1 MLMIRAVLFFLLL
14 ICFSGG
20 PPLYASDDTDS
31 EDDQQ
36 DPVDSLRELVEQPGL
51 GDSLRMD
58 ALLELAW
65 SIRSSNPNQAM
76 EYAREGLA
84 LAEELDYPRVVGR
97 ALTDIGLIYWRMGN
111 FSMAYDF
118 FLEARQIQ
126 EREGDRFGYARTLAS
141 MGIVFSGQGYY
152 DNALE
157 HYFRALRHYEDIDS
171 IARTGKVLNNI
182 GTAYQ
187 RQGNYELAEEYH
199 MRSLAIK
206 EEYGDEKGKAFSLNN
221 LGRVN
226 QLRGH
231 YSKALDYYMES
242 LEIREKYQDTREMA
256 ATLRNIGILYH
267 QKESY
272 EEAIDHLTRARDLF
286 IEVDDQRGLA
296 GVYHHLGEVY
306 VSMDRLY
313 VARNYFR
320 QSLDMASELDLPSL
334 ISDNYASLSEVMANL
349 GNYQTA
355 YRYQED
361 YLAIQDSIY
370 DQESQRRVLEMQIM
384 YDRERKESEIELLKK
399 TNEINALNLEKQRQF
414 RNFLL
419 LFTGLILILMLLVYN
434 RFRMTTRANKMLE
447 AQKTEIS
454 RNNTQLKELNKRL
467 VEQKEKVEEL
477 NHKLQESEK
486 HLIETNKTKDKF
498 FSIISHDLRNPFASI
513 VSFSRILKRDIQD
526 LDKDELQELALE
538 LDKSVIK
545 ISNLLENL
553 LQWSRSQT
561 GKISYNPEFF
571 EMKDIIRDNINLF
584 SANAREKGVEVND
597 KVNEQL
603 VVWGDVNMTNTI
615 IRNLLSNAIKYTE
628 SGGYVELRSDE
639 QNGMVEISVAD
650 DGTGI
655 SAEDQKKLFRVDAVY
670 TTYGTRDEKGS
681 GLGLLLC
688 KEFVE
693 KQGGSIRLSSRE
705 GEGTVFTFSIPKKT
719 TSSSVSA

>member
-1 MLMIRAVLFFLLL
+1 MIRAVFIFLLL
-14 ICFSGG
+14 GYFSGI
-20 PPLYASDDTDS
+20 PSLCAQVEANSTDDHRDLIH
-31 EDDQQ
+31 
-36 DPVDSLRELVEQPGL
+36 SLRELVEQPEL
-51 GDSLRMD
+51 EDSLRMD

-65 SIRSSNPNQAM
+65 SIRSSNPTQAM

-171 IARTGKVLNNI
+171 IARTAKVLNNI

-199 MRSLAIK
+199 IRSLAIK

-231 YSKALDYYMES
+231 YSRALDYYMES

-272 EEAIDHLTRARDLF
+272 EEAIDHLTRARDLY

-296 GVYHHLGEVY
+296 GVYYHLGEVY

-320 QSLDMASELDLPSL
+320 QSLAMARELNLPSQ
-334 ISDNYASLSEVMANL
+334 ISDNYSRLSELMADL
-349 GNYQTA
+349 GNYQAA

-370 DQESQRRVLEMQIM
+370 DEESQRRVLEMQMM
-384 YDRERKESEIELLKK
+384 YDRERKENEIELLKK

-419 LFTGLILILMLLVYN
+419 LFTGLILILMLLVYS
-434 RFRMTTRANKMLE
+434 RFRMTNRANKMLE
-447 AQKTEIS
+447 AQKAEIS
-454 RNNTQLKELNKRL
+454 RNNTQLKELNSRL
-467 VEQKEKVEEL
+467 VEQKKKVEEL
-477 NHKLQESEK
+477 NHKLQDSEK

-538 LDKSVIK
+538 LDKSVVK

-571 EMKDIIRDNINLF
+571 ELKDIIRDNINLF
-584 SANAREKGVEVND
+584 SANAREKGVEIND
-597 KVNEQL
+597 RVNEQL

-628 SGGYVELRSDE
+628 SGGSVELRSDE

-650 DGTGI
+650 NGTGI
-655 SAEDQKKLFRVDAVY
+655 SGEDQKKLFRVDAVY

-705 GEGTVFTFSIPKKT
+705 GEGSVFTFSIPKKT
-719 TSSSVSA
+719 TSASVSA

>member
-1 MLMIRAVLFFLLL
+1 MIRVVLFFILVAV
-14 ICFSGG
+14 FSGG
-20 PPLYASDDTDS
+20 YLSASVDAGLND
-31 EDDQQ
+31 EHDDQ
-36 DPVDSLRELVEQPGL
+36 VDSLRDLVAQPEL
-51 GDSLRMD
+51 GDSLRMN

-65 SIRSSNPNQAM
+65 SIRSSNPASAL

-84 LAEELDYPRVVGR
+84 LAEEKEYPLVVGR

-126 EREGDRFGYARTLAS
+126 ERERDHFGYARTLAS

-157 HYFRALRHYEDIDS
+157 HYFMALRYYEDMDS
-171 IARTGKVLNNI
+171 IARTASVLNNI
-182 GTAYQ
+182 GTAYH

-199 MRSLAIK
+199 MRSMAIK
-206 EEYGDEKGKAFSLNN
+206 EEFGDEQGKAFSLNN
-221 LGRVN
+221 LGHVS
-226 QLRGH
+226 QQRGH
-231 YSKALDYYMES
+231 YTRALEYYMES
-242 LEIREKYQDTREMA
+242 LEIRERYKDTREMA
-256 ATLRNIGILYH
+256 ATLRNIGLLYH

-272 EEAIDHLTRARDLF
+272 TEAIDNLTRSRDLYS
-286 IEVDDQRGLA
+286 EVDDQRGVA
-296 GVYHHLGEVY
+296 RVYHHLGEVY
-306 VSMDRLY
+306 VSIGRLY
-313 VARNYFR
+313 TARDYFR
-320 QSLDMASELDLPSL
+320 ESLKLARELDLPAL
-334 ISDNYASLSEVMANL
+334 MSDNYARLGSVMASL
-349 GNYQTA
+349 GNYQSA
-355 YRYQED
+355 YRYQQEH
-361 YLAIQDSIY
+361 LALQDSIY
-370 DQESQRRVLEMQIM
+370 DQETQRRVIEMQMM
-384 YDRERKESEIELLKK
+384 YDRERKENEIELLRK
-399 TNEINALNLEKQRQF
+399 TNEISALNLEKQRQF

-419 LFTGLILILMLLVYN
+419 LFLGLILILMLLVYS

-447 AQKTEIS
+447 AQKAEIS
-454 RNNTQLKELNKRL
+454 RNNTQLKELNARL
-467 VEQKEKVEEL
+467 LEQKQKVEEL
-477 NHKLQESEK
+477 NRKLQESEK

-538 LDKSVIK
+538 LDKSVVK

-561 GKISYNPEFF
+561 GKITFNPEFF
-571 EMKDIIRDNINLF
+571 ELKDIIRDNINLF
-584 SANAREKGVEVND
+584 SANAREKGIEIND

-615 IRNLLSNAIKYTE
+615 IRNLLSNAIKYTD
-628 SGGYVELRSDE
+628 SGGSVELLSDE

-655 SAEDQKKLFRVDAVY
+655 SGEDQKKLFRVDSVY
-670 TTYGTRDEKGS
+670 TTHGTHDEKGS

-693 KQGGSIRLSSRE
+693 KQGGTIRLSSRK
-705 GEGTVFTFSIPKKT
+705 GKGSVFTFSIPKKT
-719 TSSSVSA
+719 TSAPVSA

>member
-1 MLMIRAVLFFLLL
+1 MIRVVLFFILVAV
-14 ICFSGG
+14 FSGG
-20 PPLYASDDTDS
+20 YLSASVDAGLNDER
-31 EDDQQ
+31 EDQ
-36 DPVDSLRELVEQPGL
+36 VDSLRDLVAQPEL
-51 GDSLRMD
+51 GDSLRMN

-65 SIRSSNPNQAM
+65 SIRSSNPASAL

-84 LAEELDYPRVVGR
+84 LAEEKEYPLVVGR

-126 EREGDRFGYARTLAS
+126 ERERDHFGYARTLAS

-157 HYFRALRHYEDIDS
+157 HYFMALRYYEDMDS
-171 IARTGKVLNNI
+171 IARTASVLNNI
-182 GTAYQ
+182 GTAYH

-199 MRSLAIK
+199 MRSMAIK
-206 EEYGDEKGKAFSLNN
+206 EEFGDEQGKAFSLNN
-221 LGRVN
+221 LGHVS
-226 QLRGH
+226 QQRGH
-231 YSKALDYYMES
+231 YTRALEYYMES
-242 LEIREKYQDTREMA
+242 LEIRERYKDTREMA
-256 ATLRNIGILYH
+256 ATLRNIGLLYH

-272 EEAIDHLTRARDLF
+272 TEAIDNLTRSRDLYS
-286 IEVDDQRGLA
+286 EVDDQRGVA
-296 GVYHHLGEVY
+296 RVYHHLGEVY
-306 VSMDRLY
+306 VSIGRLY
-313 VARNYFR
+313 TARDYFR
-320 QSLDMASELDLPSL
+320 ESLKLARELDLPAL
-334 ISDNYASLSEVMANL
+334 MSDNYARLGSVMASL
-349 GNYQTA
+349 GNYQSA
-355 YRYQED
+355 YRYQQEH
-361 YLAIQDSIY
+361 LALQDSIY
-370 DQESQRRVLEMQIM
+370 DQETQRRVIEMQMM
-384 YDRERKESEIELLKK
+384 YDRERKENEIELLRK
-399 TNEINALNLEKQRQF
+399 TNEISALNLEKQRQF

-419 LFTGLILILMLLVYN
+419 LFLGLILILMLLVYS

-447 AQKTEIS
+447 AQKAEIS
-454 RNNTQLKELNKRL
+454 RNNTQLKELNARL
-467 VEQKEKVEEL
+467 LEQKQKVEEL
-477 NHKLQESEK
+477 NRKLQESEK

-538 LDKSVIK
+538 LDKSVVK

-561 GKISYNPEFF
+561 GKITFNPEFF
-571 EMKDIIRDNINLF
+571 ELKDIIRDNINLF
-584 SANAREKGVEVND
+584 SANAREKGIEIND
-597 KVNEQL
+597 RVNEQL

-615 IRNLLSNAIKYTE
+615 IRNLLSNAIKYTD
-628 SGGYVELRSDE
+628 SGGSVELLSDE

-655 SAEDQKKLFRVDAVY
+655 SGEDQKKLFRVDSVY
-670 TTYGTRDEKGS
+670 TTHGTHDEKGS

-693 KQGGSIRLSSRE
+693 KQGGTIRLSSRK
-705 GEGTVFTFSIPKKT
+705 GKGSVFTFSIPKKT
-719 TSSSVSA
+719 TSAPVSA

>member
-1 MLMIRAVLFFLLL
+1 MIRVVVFFLLL
-14 ICFSGG
+14 IYFSGG
-20 PPLYASDDTDS
+20 TPLHASVDTDS
-31 EDDQQ
+31 TDKHEDL
-36 DPVDSLRELVEQPGL
+36 VDSLRELVAQPEL
-51 GDSLRMD
+51 EDSLRMD

-65 SIRSSNPNQAM
+65 SIRSSNPASAM

-84 LAEELDYPRVVGR
+84 MAEEMNFPRVVGR

-171 IARTGKVLNNI
+171 IARTASVLNNI

-199 MRSLAIK
+199 IRSLAIK

-226 QLRGH
+226 QQRGH
-231 YSKALDYYMES
+231 YSRALEYFMKS
-242 LEIREKYQDTREMA
+242 LEIRERYQDTREMA
-256 ATLRNIGILYH
+256 ATLRNIGTLYH
-267 QKESY
+267 QKEFY
-272 EEAIDHLTRARDLF
+272 EEAIGNLTRSRNLYS
-286 IEVDDQRGLA
+286 EVDDQRGLTR
-296 GVYHHLGEVY
+296 VYHHLGEVY
-306 VSMDRLY
+306 VSMGRLY
-313 VARNYFR
+313 TARDYFR
-320 QSLDMASELDLPSL
+320 ESLNMARELNLPSL
-334 ISDNYASLSEVMANL
+334 KSDNYARLSEVMADL
-349 GNYQTA
+349 GSYQTA

-370 DQESQRRVLEMQIM
+370 DHESQRRVIEMQMM
-384 YDRERKESEIELLKK
+384 YDRERKESEIELLRK

-419 LFTGLILILMLLVYN
+419 LFTGLILILMLLAYS

-447 AQKTEIS
+447 AQKAEIS
-454 RNNTQLKELNKRL
+454 RNNYQLKELNAIL
-467 VEQKEKVEEL
+467 VEQKKKMEEL
-477 NHKLQESEK
+477 NQKLQESEK

-538 LDKSVIK
+538 LDKSVVK

-561 GKISYNPEFF
+561 GKIQYSPEFF
-571 EMKDIIRDNINLF
+571 ELKDIIRDNINLF
-584 SANAREKGVEVND
+584 SANAREKGIEIND

-628 SGGYVELRSDE
+628 SGGYVELLSDE
-639 QNGMVEISVAD
+639 KNGVVEISLAD
-650 DGTGI
+650 NGTGI
-655 SAEDQKKLFRVDAVY
+655 SGEDQKKLFRVDAVY

-693 KQGGSIRLSSRE
+693 KQGGTIRLSSQE
-705 GEGTVFTFSIPKKT
+705 GEGSVFTFSIPKKT
-719 TSSSVSA
+719 ASASDSA

>member
-1 MLMIRAVLFFLLL
+1 MIRVVVFFVVL
-14 ICFSGG
+14 IYISGG
-20 PPLYASDDTDS
+20 TPLYASVDANSTDEQ
-31 EDDQQ
+31 EDL
-36 DPVDSLRELVEQPGL
+36 VDSLKELVEEPEL
-51 GDSLRMD
+51 EDSLRMD

-65 SIRSSNPNQAM
+65 SIRSSNPARAM

-84 LAEELDYPRVVGR
+84 LAEELNHPRVVGR

-126 EREGDRFGYARTLAS
+126 EREGDSFGYARTLAS

-157 HYFRALRHYEDIDS
+157 HYFRALRHYENIDS
-171 IARTGKVLNNI
+171 ISRTASVLNNI

-199 MRSLAIK
+199 IRSLAIK
-206 EEYGDEKGKAFSLNN
+206 EEFGDEKGKAFSLNN

-231 YSKALDYYMES
+231 YSRALDYFMES
-242 LEIREKYQDTREMA
+242 LEIRERYQDTREMA
-256 ATLRNIGILYH
+256 ATLRNIGTLYH

-272 EEAIDHLTRARDLF
+272 EEAISNLTRSRDLYR
-286 IEVDDQRGLA
+286 EVGDQRGVA
-296 GVYHHLGEVY
+296 RVYHHLGQVY
-306 VSMDRLY
+306 VSMGRLY
-313 VARNYFR
+313 AARDYFR
-320 QSLDMASELDLPSL
+320 ESLNMAGELSLPSL
-334 ISDNYASLSEVMANL
+334 MSDNYARLSDVMASL

-355 YRYQED
+355 FRYQED

-370 DQESQRRVLEMQIM
+370 DHESQRRVIEMQMM
-384 YDRERKESEIELLKK
+384 YDRERKENEIELLRK

-419 LFTGLILILMLLVYN
+419 LFTGLILILMLLVYS
-434 RFRMTTRANKMLE
+434 RFRMTNRANKMLE
-447 AQKTEIS
+447 AQKAEIS
-454 RNNTQLKELNKRL
+454 RNNTQLKELNTIL
-467 VEQKEKVEEL
+467 VEQKKKVEEL

-538 LDKSVIK
+538 LDKSVVK

-561 GKISYNPEFF
+561 GKIHYNPEFF
-571 EMKDIIRDNINLF
+571 ELKDIIRDNINLF
-584 SANAREKGVEVND
+584 SANAREKGVEVSD

-628 SGGYVELRSDE
+628 PGGGVELRSDE
-639 QNGMVEISVAD
+639 HNGMVEISVAD
-650 DGTGI
+650 NGTGI
-655 SAEDQKKLFRVDAVY
+655 SDEDQKKLFRVDAVY

-693 KQGGSIRLSSRE
+693 KQGGTIRLSSGE

-719 TSSSVSA
+719 TSAPVST